1 MPSDL
6 SDVEQAKIV
15 RHFMLNSPPGQF
27 SNVQRDLE
35 QIVESE
41 GLVERILPKVAKKY
55 NEEQMLVCSVPDS
68 DTKFLITQPG
78 RVGENE
84 YLEPGSNKVV
94 DYDHIKK
101 AAGEVRDATE
111 AEMTPA
117 DAAGFRDA
125 LSDAFTK
132 YVGNYYPDGVGVCY
146 AKEAEGGGFD
156 FSACLSATKTNLSN
170 RWSGRIRSTYKCTLS
185 PGDGDV
191 EIAGK
196 MVIQVHY
203 FEEGNVQLNTKNQ
216 PTLKC
221 KGVDPEEFASTFVSA
236 VEKHEQTLHQSL
248 FVDFNKLSADT
259 FKGLRRKLPLTG
271 KKFDFEHS
279 DQYALGGEMKGQ

>member
-6 SDVEQAKIV
+6 SDVEQAKIA
-15 RHFMLNSPPGQF
+15 RHFLLNSPPGQF

-35 QIVESE
+35 QIVDED

-68 DTKFLITQPG
+68 DTKFLITQAG

-84 YLEPGSNKVV
+84 YLEPTTNKVV

-101 AAGEVRDATE
+101 AAGEVRDASE
-111 AEMTPA
+111 AEATPG
-117 DAAGFRDA
+117 DIAGFRDA
-125 LSDAFTK
+125 LSEAFLT
-132 YVGNYYPDGVGVCY
+132 YVGNFFPDGVGVVY
-146 AKEAEGGGFD
+146 AKAAEGGGFEV
-156 FSACLSATKTNLSN
+156 SACLSATKTNLSN
-170 RWSGRIRSTYKCTLS
+170 RWSGRIRSTYKCTFS

-216 PTLKC
+216 PKLKC
-221 KGVDPEEFASTFVSA
+221 KGGDAGEFAASFVGA
-236 VEKHEQTLHQSL
+236 VEKFEQTHHQQL
-248 FVDFNKLSADT
+248 LVDFQKLSDDT